1 MVEVSVLILARNE
14 EANLKECIGSCS
26 FAADIVVIDDNSTDN
41 TVALAESL
49 GARVVN
55 HALNGDYGAQEN
67 FAIAQARCPWIFI
80 IDADE
85 RCSPE
90 LAAEIGQVVGDNAVG
105 AYWIKRKTMLR
116 HYQVGH
122 GPLRPDYVLRLM
134 PKEGA
139 RVEGRVHQRRI
150 APYPEKKLKSYLY
163 HYTYAN
169 WQQYLNKLNSYSGLM
184 AERYRE
190 RGKQVCFFRDVVL
203 RPLWAFF
210 KVYVVNLG
218 FLDGKM
224 GYILSVDHAFYTMT
238 KYVRLYCLYK
248 SDGKL

>member
-14 EANLKECIGSCS
+14 EKNIRECIESCS
-26 FAADIVVIDDNSTDN
+26 FAKDIVVIDDGSTDD
-41 TVALAESL
+41 TVAIAQGL
-49 GARVVN
+49 GARVVS
-55 HALNGDYGAQEN
+55 HALNGDWAAQEN

-90 LAAEIGQVVGDNAVG
+90 LAEEIAQAVAKDEKA

-116 HYQVGH
+116 RYKVGH

-134 PKEGA
+134 PVQGVC
-139 RVEGRVHQRRI
+139 VEGRVHQRYL
-150 APYPEKKLKSYLY
+150 APYPQKKLQSYLY
-163 HYTYAN
+163 HYTYDN
-169 WQQYLNKLNSYSGLM
+169 WQERLNKLNTYSGLM

-190 RGKQVCFFRDVVL
+190 SGKKVYFLRDIVL

-210 KVYVVNLG
+210 KVYVINLG
-218 FLDGKM
+218 FLDGRL
-224 GYILSVDHAFYTMT
+224 GYVLSVDHAVYTMT
-238 KYVRLYCLYK
+238 KYVRLYYLYK